1 MSTWSVQDLPNNGTV
16 EQNFRITRSVNIQ
29 EIRVRIMFVG
39 PILDGATFKW
49 ELLNGSNIIGETDL
63 QTAEQINELI
73 QGNQL
78 IDWVLPFNGVFLGST
93 GNEQEFT
100 LRLTTTNYHYDDT
113 PSGLNFGY
121 IAILNR
127 TIEDNT
133 YTPRYG
139 TVITDDTANGTDEE
153 SANFTPLW
161 IEIIGEE
168 S

>member
-39 PILDGATFKW
+39 ALNDGMTFKW

-63 QTAEQINELI
+63 QTSSQINELI

-100 LRLTTTNYHYDDT
+100 LRLTTTDYSYIDT
-113 PSGLNFGY
+113 PVGLGNGY

-127 TIEDNT
+127 TIEDNN

-139 TVITDDTANGTDEE
+139 TVITEDTENSTAAE